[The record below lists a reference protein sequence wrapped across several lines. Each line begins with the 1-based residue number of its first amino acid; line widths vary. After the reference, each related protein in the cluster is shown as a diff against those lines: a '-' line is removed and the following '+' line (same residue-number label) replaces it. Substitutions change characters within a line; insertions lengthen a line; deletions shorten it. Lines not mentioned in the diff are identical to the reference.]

1 MLGLIFL
8 GLVPVVTLYLGHCD
22 TLTLNQQNH
31 GVAPKFYCNIGWAG
45 NVNWYR
51 GDWCIQNC
59 LIALLLLA
67 ICLIFLIL

>member
-31 GVAPKFYCNIGWAG
+31 GVAPKFYCNIGWTG
-45 NVNWYR
+45 NVNWYS
-51 GDWCIQNC
+51 GD
-59 LIALLLLA
+59 
-67 ICLIFLIL
+67 